1 MKKILFFLIAI
12 GMSQTFNSCSEIPEN
27 NDPIIGI
34 WSKAVISDTGN
45 QLSKRE
51 WTFNDAYLGRYHS
64 YTYDNIVFITD
75 FQWEVNDGVYTI
87 SYPGTD
93 MPKDIVTMETIETQG
108 GNTNKTASRSDE
120 VLQSKEGKTL
130 AIRE

>member
-1 MKKILFFLIAI
+1 MMKKLLLFFIAI
-12 GMSQTFNSCSEIPEN
+12 GMSQTFNSCTEIPEN

-34 WSKAVISDTGN
+34 WSKSIISDTGN

-75 FQWEVNDGVYTI
+75 FQWEVNDGIYTI

-93 MPKDIVTMETIETQG
+93 MPDDIVTMDVITKSAK
-108 GNTNKTASRSDE
+108 NSNKDVANLEILLHKTG
-120 VLQSKEGKTL
+120 LTL
-130 AIRE
+130 AVRE